1 MTLCDQCRR
10 AEREL
15 WPIYGPDLCCKARS
29 VANTPRVLM
38 PQAYDAAI
46 TGLDEAQAAWVRDRA
61 YALIAEE
68 KARSEKVREGVA

>member
-1 MTLCDQCRR
+1 MTLCPHCQR

-29 VANTPRVLM
+29 VANTPPVLM
-38 PQAYDAAI
+38 PAAYDAAI

-61 YALIAEE
+61 YALI
-68 KARSEKVREGVA
+68 REAKGRAA